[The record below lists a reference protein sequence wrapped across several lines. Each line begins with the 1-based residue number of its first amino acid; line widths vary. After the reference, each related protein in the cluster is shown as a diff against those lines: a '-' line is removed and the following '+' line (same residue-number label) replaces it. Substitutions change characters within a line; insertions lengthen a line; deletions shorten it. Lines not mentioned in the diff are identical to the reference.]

1 MNIRELLAAQRLP
14 RWFWPLLL
22 GLNFVLH
29 APAFRLPPTG
39 IHTWRQC
46 NTMAVAR
53 NFYEEGMNILRP
65 RVDRRNDSDGVT
77 GMQFP
82 SFEWVAAG
90 GYHLFG
96 FHESIPR
103 LLNWLIY
110 MAGVVAFYYLV
121 RGISGRAGL
130 AAVGAW
136 CLAWSPELFFHGV
149 NALPDVLAL
158 TASLAGLYWFGRWRE
173 TRRVGVLALSLLAI
187 TLAGL
192 TKLQFLIVG
201 FPIAVFVLRDL
212 LARQLPAR
220 DLARLLAYAVVA
232 VAVPLA
238 WYAYALR
245 LIEATGLADFGL
257 VVRPADDL
265 ATAWATFER
274 NLRVDLPETLVGYG
288 TLGLLA
294 VGLWRLLRHAPTR
307 HPWFLPGLAWG
318 LALAAYYFA
327 ELHQMKYHGYY
338 LIPLLPVLLLLAT
351 WGAAWLAR
359 FRRGR
364 GLLLVLLLAQPVWAT
379 VRISSRW
386 VLQKPDIGPE
396 LFEPASRARLEAAT
410 PAGARCLVGPD
421 ESGCEQFYFLHKKGF
436 GINHPGHLFE
446 TTPTGRLYVADCI
459 ARGARYLY
467 SNDSTM
473 LRDPRL
479 QPYLKQQLLQE
490 GAFGVWELRAPAPGQ
505 LQSARH
511 AERSRSIFTALSG
524 PIDVVYCHDSRCF
537 YQLNSTAECQVQL
550 LHLIDLL

>member
-1 MNIRELLAAQRLP
+1 MTIRELLATQRLP

-29 APAFRLPPTG
+29 VPAFRLPPTG

-46 NTMAVAR
+46 NTMAVTR
-53 NFYEEGMNILRP
+53 NFYEEGMNILQP
-65 RVDRRNDSDGVT
+65 RVDRRNDTNGVT

-82 SFEWVAAG
+82 SFEWLAAG
-90 GYHLFG
+90 GYQLFG

-130 AAVGAW
+130 GAVGAW

-173 TRRVGVLALSLLAI
+173 TRRVGTLALSLLAV

-201 FPIAVFVLRDL
+201 VPMAVWVLRDL
-212 LARQLPAR
+212 LARRLPAR
-220 DLARLLAYAVVA
+220 ALALLLAYAVVA

-245 LIEATGLADFGL
+245 LIDSSGLADFGL
-257 VVRPADDL
+257 VVRPAESL
-265 ATAWATFER
+265 ATGWSIFER
-274 NLRVDLPETLVGYG
+274 NLRSDLPEMLVGYG
-288 TLGLLA
+288 SLGLLA

-327 ELHQMKYHGYY
+327 ELHQMKDHGYY
-338 LIPLLPVLLLLAT
+338 MIPLLPVLMLLAT
-351 WGAAWLAR
+351 GGAAWLAR
-359 FRRGR
+359 FGR
-364 GLLLVLLLAQPVWAT
+364 AHWLLLLLLLGQPVWAV
-379 VRISSRW
+379 VRIGSRW
-386 VLQKPDIGPE
+386 VLQKPDMAPE
-396 LFEPASRARLEAAT
+396 LFYPASRARLEAAT
-410 PAGARCLVGPD
+410 PAGALCLVGPD
-421 ESGCEQFYFLHKKGF
+421 VSGCENFYFLHKKGF
-436 GINHPGHLFE
+436 GINYPGHLFE
-446 TTPTGRLYVADCI
+446 TTPTGRLYVADCV

-467 SNDSTM
+467 TNDSTA

-479 QPYLKQQLLQE
+479 QPYLRQHLLQE
-490 GAFGVWELRAPAPGQ
+490 GTFGVWELRPA
-505 LQSARH
+505 AFR
-511 AERSRSIFTALSG
+511 
-524 PIDVVYCHDSRCF
+524 
-537 YQLNSTAECQVQL
+537 
-550 LHLIDLL
+550 